1 MQRKSSFGIIKWEP
15 FLAADTRG
23 MLTPETHSVTEGGM
37 TQTYRKLCDKPTVD
51 AVEVIV
57 ESVEVIVV
65 VDGIDIVVS
74 VNTLTVR
81 RAVEVEAVTVTV
93 NVEIG

>member
-1 MQRKSSFGIIKWEP
+1 
-15 FLAADTRG
+15 
-23 MLTPETHSVTEGGM
+23 M

-65 VDGIDIVVS
+65 INGIDMVVS
-74 VNTLTVR
+74 VDTLTVR
-81 RAVEVEAVTVTV
+81 RAVEAKAVTVTV
-93 NVEIG
+93 DVGIG

>member
-1 MQRKSSFGIIKWEP
+1 MAGI
-15 FLAADTRG
+15 LDRQSQ
-23 MLTPETHSVTEGGM
+23 THSVTEGGM

-57 ESVEVIVV
+57 ESIEVIVV
-65 VDGIDIVVS
+65 VNGIDIVVS
-74 VNTLTVR
+74 VDTLTVR

-93 NVEIG
+93 NGRRWRMVVAGEW